1 MMPVSIYKSHKMCII
16 CTYLC
21 FVSVL
26 NVSYSGRTTPEE
38 YISECN
44 SGNVIGTR
52 LRSGGMIM
60 KTFIRRLRRCLVLEG
75 TAIVSMTLNV

>member
-1 MMPVSIYKSHKMCII
+1 MMPVSIYNLKFDKMCIV

-21 FVSVL
+21 LVSVL
-26 NVSYSGRTTPEE
+26 NVPHGALADTPEE

-44 SGNVIGTR
+44 SGNIIGTR

-60 KTFIRRLRRCLVLEG
+60 KTFTRRLRRCLVLEG
-75 TAIVSMTLNV
+75 T